1 MCSVPHNT
9 FLYYAHTTQY
19 GLVPQC
25 TRSWGCCVERLESVY
40 THPRIVHL
48 WSVWLWVVPHA
59 ESLVLLCAGRGS
71 LLSLDFTS
79 ENVIRYPSHVALYL
93 VPYGA
98 RRPSH
103 HPSVTRR

>member
-1 MCSVPHNT
+1 M
-9 FLYYAHTTQY
+9 LRREA
-19 GLVPQC
+19 
-25 TRSWGCCVERLESVY
+25 RERV
-40 THPRIVHL
+40 RIVP
-48 WSVWLWVVPHA
+48 VVVGCAACKTHA
-59 ESLVLLCAGRGS
+59 ESLVLLCAGSGS

>member
-19 GLVPQC
+19 GLVPQR
-25 TRSWGCCVERLESVY
+25 TRSWVDALRREARERV
-40 THPRIVHL
+40 RIVP
-48 WSVWLWVVPHA
+48 VVAAHEA
-59 ESLVLLCAGRGS
+59 CAMCSMLSLVLLCAGRGS

>member
-1 MCSVPHNT
+1 MLHREAKAV
-9 FLYYAHTTQY
+9 
-19 GLVPQC
+19 
-25 TRSWGCCVERLESVY
+25 ESVY
-40 THPRIVHL
+40 ASYLCVCRMQH
-48 WSVWLWVVPHA
+48 WL
-59 ESLVLLCAGRGS
+59 SLVLLCDGRGS
-71 LLSLDFTS
+71 LLSLDITS

>member
-79 ENVIRYPSHVALYL
+79 ENVIR
-93 VPYGA
+93 
-98 RRPSH
+98 
-103 HPSVTRR
+103 

>member
-1 MCSVPHNT
+1 MLHREAKAVESV
-9 FLYYAHTTQY
+9 YASY
-19 GLVPQC
+19 LCGVPQC
-25 TRSWGCCVERLESVY
+25 RMQHELE
-40 THPRIVHL
+40 
-48 WSVWLWVVPHA
+48 
-59 ESLVLLCAGRGS
+59 VLLCDGRGS